1 MTDHLEINVLGNQIS
16 RISQDLVDFTKMT
29 SLKNFQKTVK
39 LRNLRNL
46 IPAKIQI
53 FNRRNQISV

>member
-1 MTDHLEINVLGNQIS
+1 MTDLLEINVLGNQIS

-29 SLKNFQKTVK
+29 SLKNCQKNVK

-53 FNRRNQISV
+53 F